1 MTCLT
6 VKPEAEMPVLIP
18 RVGVGV
24 PKGQYLG
31 HNWGQETSCASG
43 TNPGLVIL
51 QGSLP
56 PTHTLLALV
65 PSQALPV
72 LLRTLVHTLL
82 LPLSVV
88 LS

>member
-1 MTCLT
+1 
-6 VKPEAEMPVLIP
+6 MPVLIP

-31 HNWGQETSCASG
+31 HTWGQETSCASG

-51 QGSLP
+51 QGSSPSP
-56 PTHTLLALV
+56 PPPAHTLLALV